1 MTMIKIHPSVSQLS
15 VAIVLSVLSA
25 TLPAQVYQTSDKDG
39 NPVFSDTPSAGAS
52 EVEIQTTNTA
62 NSVEVRP
69 ESSPPKQKQPK
80 AAERSENTAPEQIE
94 TLDPYLINSD
104 RDERR
109 RLDKPGHRPENRP
122 ERPSTQPAK
131 TTRPANRR

>member
-1 MTMIKIHPSVSQLS
+1 MTKTYPNVSQLS
-15 VAIVLSVLSA
+15 VAILLSVLST
-25 TLPAQVYQTSDKDG
+25 TLAAQVYETTGEDG
-39 NPVFSDTPSAGAS
+39 NPVFSDKPSSGAS

-69 ESSPPKQKQPK
+69 ESNPPKQKQPK

>member
-1 MTMIKIHPSVSQLS
+1 MNKSYLTISQLIM
-15 VAIVLSVLSA
+15 ATVLSTSLA
-25 TLPAQVYQTSDKDG
+25 AQVYETADEDG

-52 EVEIQTTNTA
+52 EVDIQTTNTA

-80 AAERSENTAPEQIE
+80 AAERNENTASEHNE

-104 RDERR
+104 RNDRR
-109 RLDKPGHRPENRP
+109 RLDKPGRRPENRP
-122 ERPSTQPAK
+122 ERPSTQPSRVV
-131 TTRPANRR
+131 RPANRR

>member
-1 MTMIKIHPSVSQLS
+1 MNKSYLTISQLII
-15 VAIVLSVLSA
+15 AIALST
-25 TLPAQVYQTSDKDG
+25 TLAAQVYETADEDG

-69 ESSPPKQKQPK
+69 ESNPPKQPK
-80 AAERSENTAPEQIE
+80 AAERSENTAPEHNE

-104 RDERR
+104 SDERR
-109 RLDKPGHRPENRP
+109 RLDRPEHRPENKP

-131 TTRPANRR
+131 IARPANRR

>member
-1 MTMIKIHPSVSQLS
+1 MTKTYPNVSQLS
-15 VAIVLSVLSA
+15 VAILLSVLST
-25 TLPAQVYQTSDKDG
+25 TLAAQVYQTTDEDG

-80 AAERSENTAPEQIE
+80 AAESSENTAPAKDA
-94 TLDPYLINSD
+94 TLDRYLINSD
-104 RDERR
+104 RDERQ
-109 RLDKPGHRPENRP
+109 RLDKPGQRPENRP
-122 ERPSTQPAK
+122 ERPSTQPARIV
-131 TTRPANRR
+131 RPANRR

>member
-1 MTMIKIHPSVSQLS
+1 MNKSYLTISQLIM
-15 VAIVLSVLSA
+15 AIVLSALST
-25 TLPAQVYQTSDKDG
+25 TLAAQVYQTADEDG

-69 ESSPPKQKQPK
+69 EPNPPKQKQPK
-80 AAERSENTAPEQIE
+80 ATESSENTAPEHNE

-109 RLDKPGHRPENRP
+109 RLDRPEHRPENKP

-131 TTRPANRR
+131 SARPANRR